1 MDEKERLDRLEWA
14 VEHLFQDAYR
24 SSQGPEMVPGHRS
37 EGLSSLF
44 REWLRNAPPTT
55 ASISG
60 NGNGKSEPGE

>member
-24 SSQGPEMVPGHRS
+24 SSLGKEIVPGHRS

-44 REWLRNAPPTT
+44 REWLRNVPPT
-55 ASISG
+55 ASI
-60 NGNGKSEPGE
+60 NGNGGRSEA